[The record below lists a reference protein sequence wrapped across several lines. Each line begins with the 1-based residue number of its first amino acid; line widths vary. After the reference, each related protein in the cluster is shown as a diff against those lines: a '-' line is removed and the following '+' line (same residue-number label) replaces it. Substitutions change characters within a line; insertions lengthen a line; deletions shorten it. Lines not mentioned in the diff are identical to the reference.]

1 MYSVRS
7 GGILRDTR
15 AFLTDMR
22 AYHAGPNATKRDEI
36 AARQA
41 WLINQHLRPNDN
53 DLQTNDVHGMFE
65 RMKDLL

>member
-1 MYSVRS
+1 
-7 GGILRDTR
+7 
-15 AFLTDMR
+15 MR